1 MTFFKHPHLPE
12 QIGLKESLTDM
23 QLETEYGRLAMAELS
38 PFQSFDSQ
46 QLQNAWEEIDLY
58 MKAQEEHPNRLKEV
72 RQLLHGIKNIQR
84 FFRAAADEAVLSDV
98 ELFEIK
104 KQAFSMDR
112 LRGYLQRHRKINIPA
127 VQLEDVQW
135 LIQLLDPEG
144 TRIETFY
151 LYDVYDEALK
161 NLRNTKKQL
170 GDEMIKH
177 RKTLERQM
185 IEALEIMPLWNGDVL
200 IPKKHPNKKD
210 EMEALDTYALS
221 GETSQE
227 WIYKQKVDP
236 RQEKMETLLM
246 EEASIEQ
253 GIRKKLSSNIGKK
266 AASLLKNTEAVGHLD
281 LVIGKTM
288 LAIRY
293 KGCKPVQCSTKL
305 IEIKEGRH
313 PVLEKTLRRHKRK
326 IMPISIHL
334 HQGVTVITGANMGGK
349 TMALKMVALL
359 TSLAQMGFW
368 VPAEAFTFH
377 PVDWVYLS
385 SGDEQS
391 QDLGLS
397 TFGAEIYGLKKVLD
411 RMEENGLILLDE
423 LASGTNPTEGS
434 CISRAIVGYLNKG
447 KSMSLVTTHYDGVGN
462 MPGVTHLQV
471 VGLNRKLWTALQQA
485 IEEKGWSPGLFEEA
499 MDYRLLRKEPGTP
512 VPKDA
517 IAVAEI
523 MGLNQEILQEARRM
537 LEQESEVPRE
547 A

>member
-1 MTFFKHPHLPE
+1 M
-12 QIGLKESLTDM
+12 DM
-23 QLETEYGRLAMAELS
+23 QLETDYGRLALAEVS
-38 PFQSFDSQ
+38 PLQSYELP
-46 QLQNAWEEIDLY
+46 QLEEAWEEIGIF
-58 MKAQEEHPNRLKEV
+58 MKAQEEHPDRLKEI
-72 RQLLHGIKNIQR
+72 RQLLHGIKNIR
-84 FFRAAADEAVLSDV
+84 KFFRAAAEDAVLSDV
-98 ELFEIK
+98 EFFEIK
-104 KQAFSMDR
+104 KQAFSMER
-112 LRGYLQRHRKINIPA
+112 LRTYLQRHRKINLPA

-151 LYDVYDEALK
+151 LYDAYDEALK
-161 NLRNTKKQL
+161 NLRKAKQL
-170 GDEMIKH
+170 LEDEMMRH

-200 IPKKHPNKKD
+200 IPKTHPDQKA
-210 EMEALDTYALS
+210 EMEALDTYTLS
-221 GETSQE
+221 GETSHE
-227 WIYKQKVDP
+227 WIYKQKADL

-253 GIRKKLSSNIGKK
+253 GIRKKLSSIIGEK
-266 AASLLKNTEAVGHLD
+266 AALLLKNTLAVGHLD

-293 KGCKPVQCSTKL
+293 RGCKPTYCSTKL

-313 PVLEKTLRRHKRK
+313 PILEKTLRRHKRK
-326 IMPISIHL
+326 IMPISIEL
-334 HQGVTVITGANMGGK
+334 RQGVTVITGANMGGK

-397 TFGAEIYGLKKVLD
+397 TFGAEIYGLKKVLE

-423 LASGTNPTEGS
+423 LASGTNPKEGS
-434 CISRAIVGYLNKG
+434 CISRAIVGYLNQG

-462 MPGVTHLQV
+462 MPDVTHLQV
-471 VGLNRKLWTALQQA
+471 VGLNRKLWAALRQA

-537 LEQESEVPRE
+537 LEEEIEVPRE